1 MTHEERVKRVAGFG
15 FTHRQAAFLVE
26 VMLHSGFFLGRQY
39 CAFARI
45 VRGQKLVDF
54 LQKLTSRKLAQKAGA
69 LKSIKA
75 TIGLDGFVDEIIAVV
90 DKRHGPGEHYEPVK
104 TIEAGNNAPKT
115 EAERRAESVRS

>member
-54 LQKLTSRKLAQKAGA
+54 LQKLTSRKLATPYLCGHSKARVYHLHHAA
-69 LKSIKA
+69 LRQRQVPESNRGSSWTWRRRVA
-75 TIGLDGFVDEIIAVV
+75 
-90 DKRHGPGEHYEPVK
+90 RRR
-104 TIEAGNNAPKT
+104 
-115 EAERRAESVRS
+115 ERQ